1 MTKKLTFIAFLVFSV
16 NLMFS
21 QKTITGNVSDENGP
35 LPGANIIE
43 LGTNNGVST
52 DFDGN
57 FEITVEGNSSM
68 LVGSLEEWDRH
79 TALFPHT
86 VELLDFGLAAK
97 HSFGEVIVLGP
108 VA

>member
-57 FEITVEGNSSM
+57 FEITVEGNSSII
-68 LVGSLEEWDRH
+68 
-79 TALFPHT
+79 
-86 VELLDFGLAAK
+86 
-97 HSFGEVIVLGP
+97 EVSYTGFKSQTFEYDIVTS
-108 VA
+108 VY